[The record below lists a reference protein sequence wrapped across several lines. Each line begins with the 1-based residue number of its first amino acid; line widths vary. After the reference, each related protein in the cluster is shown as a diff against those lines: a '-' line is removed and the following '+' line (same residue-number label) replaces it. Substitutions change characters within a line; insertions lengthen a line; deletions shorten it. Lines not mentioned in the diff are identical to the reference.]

1 MNEIDKK
8 VIKFLLSAAV
18 YSDNAI
24 MKNLGISE
32 DELKN
37 SYITLE
43 KEGYLESYSAYQA
56 RQTNSCGSGSCESRN
71 CASCSSCCSNDM
83 DYSNVKVITE
93 KAILEFDKL

>member
-32 DELKN
+32 EELKS

-43 KEGYLESYSAYQA
+43 KEGYLESYSDYQS
-56 RQTNSCGSGSCESRN
+56 RQINSCGSGSCEGRK
-71 CASCSSCCSNDM
+71 CSSCGSYCSNDM

-93 KAILEFDKL
+93 KAILEFDK

>member
-8 VIKFLLSAAV
+8 VIEFLLSAAV

-32 DELKN
+32 EELKS

-43 KEGYLESYSAYQA
+43 KEGYLESYSDYQS
-56 RQTNSCGSGSCESRN
+56 RQINSCGSGSCEGRN
-71 CASCSSCCSNDM
+71 CSSCGSCCSNDM

-93 KAILEFDKL
+93 KAILEFDK

>member
-32 DELKN
+32 EELKN

-43 KEGYLESYSAYQA
+43 REGYLESYSDYQA
-56 RQTNSCGSGSCESRN
+56 RQSNSCGSGSCEGRN
-71 CASCSSCCSNDM
+71 CSSCGSCCSNDM

-93 KAILEFDKL
+93 KAIFEFDK

>member
-8 VIKFLLSAAV
+8 VIKFLLSAVV

-24 MKNLGISE
+24 MKNIGISE
-32 DELKN
+32 EELKN

-43 KEGYLESYSAYQA
+43 REGYLESYSDYQA
-56 RQTNSCGSGSCESRN
+56 RQTNSCGCGSCEGRN
-71 CASCSSCCSNDM
+71 CSSCSSSDM

-93 KAILEFDKL
+93 KAILEFDK

>member
-32 DELKN
+32 EELKS
-37 SYITLE
+37 SYIILE
-43 KEGYLESYSAYQA
+43 KEGYLESYSDYQA
-56 RQTNSCGSGSCESRN
+56 RQTNSCGSGSCEGRK
-71 CASCSSCCSNDM
+71 CSSCGSYCSNDM

-93 KAILEFDKL
+93 KAILEFDK

>member
-32 DELKN
+32 EELKN

-43 KEGYLESYSAYQA
+43 KEGYLESYSDYQS
-56 RQTNSCGSGSCESRN
+56 RQINSLVVEVVREEIVVHVV
-71 CASCSSCCSNDM
+71 A
-83 DYSNVKVITE
+83 VVATIWT
-93 KAILEFDKL
+93 ILM